1 MTCNHRQR
9 WWTTFSISLN
19 SQARRSTYTALRR
32 EHCSCRRIDRQ
43 RGHPKTQEPYDYP
56 VRAILGGSSVD
67 LADRDWVRDAVRR
80 RLTDVKSPPLFL
92 ASANLD
98 HLNHFG
104 HGRAHQ
110 GLFDHTTDA
119 EWRVLLDGRPL
130 VWAARMVTH
139 RAWPQLAG
147 SDLLPD
153 ILSIANDEGARVGF
167 LGGSDLLH
175 ERLLRMQGKRWPNI
189 SIGGQWRP
197 QREHLEDRPFAL
209 QLAQEIRER
218 EVALLVVAL
227 GRPHEELW
235 LSRYG
240 SDSGVR
246 VATAFGAAGD
256 FIAGLVPRAPESLR
270 RSGLEWAYRLAH
282 EPKRLWRRYLVQGP
296 GALVRLIRHS
306 GL

>member
-1 MTCNHRQR
+1 
-9 WWTTFSISLN
+9 
-19 SQARRSTYTALRR
+19 
-32 EHCSCRRIDRQ
+32 
-43 RGHPKTQEPYDYP
+43 
-56 VRAILGGSSVD
+56 VVLGGSSVD
-67 LADRDWVRDAVRR
+67 LTDRDWVRDAVRR

-282 EPKRLWRRYLVQGP
+282 EPNRLWRRYLVQGP